1 MRHRFENFICH
12 LITSTIPRPLN
23 YTEIYNN
30 PRGKT
35 GTRTIKISDLELTP
49 EELQILDNAF
59 RVVFASDFLKIR
71 CMVFKTLCT
80 KAEPPRFIDGIKT
93 VVTLKNHAIFNR
105 NYIQWNRCQKAKHEK
120 LCST

>member
-23 YTEIYNN
+23 YAEIYNN

-59 RVVFASDFLKIR
+59 REVFASDFLKIR
-71 CMVFKTLCT
+71 CIVFKTL
-80 KAEPPRFIDGIKT
+80 
-93 VVTLKNHAIFNR
+93 
-105 NYIQWNRCQKAKHEK
+105 
-120 LCST
+120 